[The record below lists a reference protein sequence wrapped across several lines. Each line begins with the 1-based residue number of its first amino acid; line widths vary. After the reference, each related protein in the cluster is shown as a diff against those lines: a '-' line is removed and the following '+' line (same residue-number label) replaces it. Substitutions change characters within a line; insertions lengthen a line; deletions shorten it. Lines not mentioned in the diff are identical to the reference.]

1 MNVLDRIYIKYK
13 HLLCEISVYAN
24 CTKHI
29 VYIANTKFQWR
40 TYRHINIK
48 NFRKESNRKK
58 FKKRIHFVYS
68 KRHNLQRDTSFRGVY
83 FLRLGMAIFRVILRD
98 SAQILVKKTTI
109 YKHDMT
115 QFAFIFSTKIKYE
128 EWRECDMKKNIC
140 YFLLRLL

>member
-1 MNVLDRIYIKYK
+1 MRIVQNILYISQIPNFNGEHTDTLIWKTLEK
-13 HLLCEISVYAN
+13 SQ
-24 CTKHI
+24 I
-29 VYIANTKFQWR
+29 VK
-40 TYRHINIK
+40 K
-48 NFRKESNRKK
+48 LRKE
-58 FKKRIHFVYS
+58 FIFVYS